1 MFTNETIFFNI
12 MRLKRTPIFLCAL
25 ALSPLCVARTKDD
38 EVPADIVG
46 PHFSSVSDDILP
58 SKPKPPEPEKPFW
71 DLDRKFAI
79 LNGGRH
85 KDTLCDQKP
94 YLRKDVR
101 DDPWWQDRKFN
112 RPPKAISPKGSS
124 TQRRQ
129 VVVHRR

>member
-1 MFTNETIFFNI
+1 MFTNETIFFNN

-25 ALSPLCVARTKDD
+25 ALAPLCVARTKED
-38 EVPADIVG
+38 EVTTDIVG
-46 PHFSSVSDDILP
+46 PHFSSVPDNILP

-85 KDTLCDQKP
+85 RDMYCDSKP

-101 DDPWWQDRKFN
+101 NDPWWPNQKFQ
-112 RPPKAISPKGSS
+112 RPPKSISPKKST
-124 TQRRQ
+124 TQRRPSAT
-129 VVVHRR
+129 HRR